1 MSKFRRRLN
10 KEEGF
15 TLVELLIV
23 VAILGFLIAIAV
35 PRMSGI
41 ADNARKR
48 AIEANK
54 RTLVSAATMWYAQNP
69 GGSAT
74 WNDSGGGWED
84 YLQEWPTGPDGV
96 SYEVKIGTDGS
107 VTVTVKDVNDNVT
120 SN

>member
-23 VAILGFLIAIAV
+23 VAILGILIALAV

-41 ADNARKR
+41 SDGAKDR

-69 GGSAT
+69 GGSDT
-74 WNDSGGGWED
+74 WTETSGGWGD
-84 YLQEWPTGPDGV
+84 FLQEYPTGPGGV
-96 SYEVKIGTDGS
+96 SYSVTIGADG
-107 VTVTVKDVNDNVT
+107 TVTVSAK
-120 SN
+120 

>member
-23 VAILGFLIAIAV
+23 IAILGILIALAV

-41 ADNARKR
+41 SDSAKDR

-69 GGSAT
+69 GGSTT
-74 WNDSGGGWED
+74 WTGKDDGTEGWEP
-84 YLQEWPTGPDGV
+84 YLQEWPTGPEGV
-96 SYEVKIGTDGS
+96 SYSVTIDKNGS
-107 VTVTVKDVNDNVT
+107 VTVTST
-120 SN
+120 P